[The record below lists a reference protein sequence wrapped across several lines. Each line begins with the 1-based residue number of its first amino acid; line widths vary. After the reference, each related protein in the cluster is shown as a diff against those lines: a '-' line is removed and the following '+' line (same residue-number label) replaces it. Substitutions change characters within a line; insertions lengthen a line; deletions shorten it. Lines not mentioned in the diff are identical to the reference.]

1 MEHLDVQLK
10 FLSIVNDQL
19 LRWVLMTPVIT
30 MWKLWPIL
38 KSGNKIMNQNLLEN
52 TQNVHHKD

>member
-30 MWKLWPIL
+30 M
-38 KSGNKIMNQNLLEN
+38 
-52 TQNVHHKD
+52 